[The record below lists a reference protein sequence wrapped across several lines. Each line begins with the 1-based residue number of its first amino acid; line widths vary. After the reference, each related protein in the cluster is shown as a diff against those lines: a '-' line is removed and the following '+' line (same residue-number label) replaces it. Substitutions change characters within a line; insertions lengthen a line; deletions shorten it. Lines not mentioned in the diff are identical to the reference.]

1 MAPGSRYEKISIDK
15 KLRLNGDIEYLIS
28 PSEKLKISEVYVRCT
43 EEELYYWS
51 IRLFW
56 SIW

>member
-43 EEELYYWS
+43 EEELYY
-51 IRLFW
+51 
-56 SIW
+56 